1 MWPFG
6 LLAPNFKR
14 SCTTT
19 IPQDD
24 LTRPVYRRD
33 FNFFHYK
40 LLYVYLPTMLIV
52 VLRAPRLGHVWD
64 ARGRML
70 NPKTNEAEEKKDGK
84 WSPTLFC
91 AIMHGTGVFFLRFR
105 HNARHDVSA
114 PNKGSHNAFPRLYST
129 TPSNEFACQQPQIG
143 CRCSAAVMLPAP
155 AASLSLYVAA
165 LV

>member
-1 MWPFG
+1 MYD
-6 LLAPNFKR
+6 
-14 SCTTT
+14 
-19 IPQDD
+19 I
-24 LTRPVYRRD
+24 
-33 FNFFHYK
+33 
-40 LLYVYLPTMLIV
+40 YLPTYLLMLIV

-129 TPSNEFACQQPQIG
+129 TPSNEFAWQQPQIG
-143 CRCSAAVMLPAP
+143 CRCCCSN
-155 AASLSLYVAA
+155 AASACCLAVVVRGCLSIRLIIF
-165 LV
+165 